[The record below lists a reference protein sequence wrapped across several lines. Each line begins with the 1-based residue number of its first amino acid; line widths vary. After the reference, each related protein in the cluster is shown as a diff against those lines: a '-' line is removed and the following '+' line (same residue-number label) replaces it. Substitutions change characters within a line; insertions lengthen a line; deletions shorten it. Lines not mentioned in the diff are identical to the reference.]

1 MQDSDGE
8 AGIALVGVH
17 SDFPKYEVNILLL
30 SSDLPHIDL
39 LIHQFAFYNI
49 PHIWLLIHA
58 LSSMSLNYIFSSDNI
73 PHLGHWNENTKKDS
87 LYFLRYG
94 ANPNDEKCPN
104 STGGA
109 TVG

>member
-1 MQDSDGE
+1 M
-8 AGIALVGVH
+8 
-17 SDFPKYEVNILLL
+17 
-30 SSDLPHIDL
+30 SSHTRPVLHVFELYFLKWQP
-39 LIHQFAFYNI
+39 A
-49 PHIWLLIHA
+49 
-58 LSSMSLNYIFSSDNI
+58 SYI
-73 PHLGHWNENTKKDS
+73 GHWYENSKRDS

>member
-1 MQDSDGE
+1 MSPHTRPVLHVFELYFLHCD
-8 AGIALVGVH
+8 A
-17 SDFPKYEVNILLL
+17 NM
-30 SSDLPHIDL
+30 PHI
-39 LIHQFAFYNI
+39 
-49 PHIWLLIHA
+49 
-58 LSSMSLNYIFSSDNI
+58 
-73 PHLGHWNENTKKDS
+73 GHWYENNKKDS

>member
-17 SDFPKYEVNILLL
+17 SDFPKYEVNIILRVIHL
-30 SSDLPHIDL
+30 IDL
-39 LIHQFAFYNI
+39 LIHEFTSYNI
-49 PHIWLLIHA
+49 PHICLLIHA
-58 LSSMSLNYIFSSDNI
+58 LSSMSLNYIFSSDNML
-73 PHLGHWNENTKKDS
+73 HLGHWNENSKKDS